1 MSSSKLKPITT
12 EDFVLAIAVSCP
24 FQMLYH
30 HYISDLVNASPKGK
44 NDTWIAFCKS
54 LQGSDEPV
62 KRSWRVWVH
71 KIFVKN
77 IHQIELEFWQRSYY
91 ISDPANSF
99 KILGYLEEAMTT
111 TKLTEQEIK
120 STKKYLREISGV
132 ECEKSCSDDGSSD
145 SKKISSGEEII
156 EVVKVNEECK
166 VELDDLYAQGSQDSG
181 PGSADGTKG
190 KKSAN
195 VANANLEGGENTIRP
210 IDPAQIGPLRVNQI
224 ITCLYRATGLALAN
238 EEEEDI
244 VAAMKNLST
253 RESEDVSIT
262 AKLPKI
268 QGHRTETTIYRMLVS
283 PENPD

>member
-1 MSSSKLKPITT
+1 MGNMTAT
-12 EDFVLAIAVSCP
+12 EFST
-24 FQMLYH
+24 FE
-30 HYISDLVNASPKGK
+30 SK

-54 LQGSDEPV
+54 LQRSDKPV

-77 IHQIELEFWQRSYY
+77 IHEIELEFWQRSYY
-91 ISDPANSF
+91 ISNPANSF

-120 STKKYLREISGV
+120 STKKYLRERSGV
-132 ECEKSCSDDGSSD
+132 ECEENCNDDDSSG
-145 SKKISSGEEII
+145 SKKISSDEEVIQ
-156 EVVKVNEECK
+156 VVKVDEESK
-166 VELDDLYAQGSQDSG
+166 VEPDGFCAQGSQDSG
-181 PGSADGTKG
+181 PRSADGAKG

-195 VANANLEGGENTIRP
+195 LANANLEGGENTIRP

-238 EEEEDI
+238 EEEEEEEEEDI

-253 RESEDVSIT
+253 KESKDD
-262 AKLPKI
+262 KI
-268 QGHRTETTIYRMLVS
+268 
-283 PENPD
+283 D